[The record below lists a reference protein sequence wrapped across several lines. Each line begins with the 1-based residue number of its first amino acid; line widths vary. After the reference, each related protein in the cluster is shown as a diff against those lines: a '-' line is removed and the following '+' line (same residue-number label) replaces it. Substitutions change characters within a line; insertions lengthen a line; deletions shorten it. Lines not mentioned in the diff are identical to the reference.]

1 MIDANPEQLLA
12 LLLGGVVLELSV
24 EEAKPLSL
32 LSRARSEGLAL
43 PAGFWASRS
52 LRRLGTAALL
62 VPCRSA
68 REPAGLA
75 VAATPQVGGGS
86 LSPRA
91 GRWPATAR
99 SLQRPPSGLPL
110 RSSRSVAHVRA
121 HISIKRQS
129 GIQLFWW
136 FRSRWGWCGL
146 RRRRSWFRWW
156 GVMGCRGGAWM
167 VAACEVVSGRRGGE
181 SSKQTWSRSGE
192 VGRTVGFDGGVGAKN
207 RWVRVSVAGVF
218 WQP

>member
-1 MIDANPEQLLA
+1 
-12 LLLGGVVLELSV
+12 LSS
-24 EEAKPLSL
+24 ASRRPSLLSL

-91 GRWPATAR
+91 RCRGHHLGFRYGLPGRWHMCVPT
-99 SLQRPPSGLPL
+99 SVSSG
-110 RSSRSVAHVRA
+110 RVESNCFGGSEAGGVGAVCVGGVAG
-121 HISIKRQS
+121 S
-129 GIQLFWW
+129 G
-136 FRSRWGWCGL
+136 GG
-146 RRRRSWFRWW
+146 